1 MDSKLDLCAITETW
15 LNINDGAVRN
25 EVCPSNY
32 VLLDQPRAGH
42 RRGGGTAF
50 MYRESLFHVKKL
62 HGGELNSFEF
72 SEYSV
77 RSKHQNLRVIVIYRR
92 PYSDDHKVLTA
103 TFLNEFSNYI
113 EMKVLCREE
122 LLLLGDFNIRVDALD
137 DSVATKFSDLLESLG
152 LVQHVEHATRVHGH
166 T

>member
-1 MDSKLDLCAITETW
+1 
-15 LNINDGAVRN
+15 
-25 EVCPSNY
+25 
-32 VLLDQPRAGH
+32 
-42 RRGGGTAF
+42 

-62 HGGELNSFEF
+62 HGGGLNSFEF

>member
-1 MDSKLDLCAITETW
+1 MRHNRNLAQYDD
-15 LNINDGAVRN
+15 AVRN
-25 EVCPSNY
+25 EECPSNC

-50 MYRESLFHVKKL
+50 MYWESLFQVKKL

-113 EMKVLCREE
+113 ERKCFAEK
-122 LLLLGDFNIRVDALD
+122 NYYY
-137 DSVATKFSDLLESLG
+137 
-152 LVQHVEHATRVHGH
+152 
-166 T
+166 